1 MRNNCNR
8 AKNHSTMTVSVAD
21 VGCEFDGFFEC
32 VFENGLIQSV
42 PCLKFLMKTINQIV
56 IMRRMTV

>member
-1 MRNNCNR
+1 
-8 AKNHSTMTVSVAD
+8 MTVSVAD
-21 VGCEFDGFFEC
+21 VGCEFDRFFEC